1 MMEFEVTSSK
11 RIENVKANAEG
22 YELKATATIE
32 GGKIINMNGYVV
44 SESMGMDNV
53 RFDSRREGDELKTT
67 YYNFADDDRHIL
79 DIFNQLIDAVVA
91 AYETK

>member
-1 MMEFEVTSSK
+1 MEFQEKSSK
-11 RIENVKANAEG
+11 MIKAVTASAEG
-22 YELKATATIE
+22 CDLSATATIE
-32 GGKIINMNGYVV
+32 NGKITQMSGYVV
-44 SESMGMDNV
+44 SATANFDNI

-79 DIFNQLIDAVVA
+79 SIFNELIDAVVA

>member
-1 MMEFEVTSSK
+1 MEINETMSKVTKTVTAS
-11 RIENVKANAEG
+11 AEG
-22 YELKATATIE
+22 YDLTATATIE
-32 GGKIINMNGYVV
+32 NGKITYMNGYVV
-44 SESMGMDNV
+44 DSTLGMDNV

-79 DIFNQLIDAVVA
+79 DIFNELIDAVVA

>member
-1 MMEFEVTSSK
+1 MEIQETKSRVTK
-11 RIENVKANAEG
+11 TV
-22 YELKATATIE
+22 TATSQGYNLTGTVTIE
-32 GGKIINMNGYVV
+32 ENKVTQLNGYVV
-44 SESMGMDNV
+44 SNTMAANNV

-79 DIFNQLIDAVVA
+79 DIFNELIDAVVA

>member
-1 MMEFEVTSSK
+1 MEFTVKNSK
-11 RIENVKANAEG
+11 RIETVTANAEG
-22 YELKATATIE
+22 YNLTGTVTIE
-32 GGKIINMNGYVV
+32 DNKVTQLSGYVV
-44 SESMGMDNV
+44 STTMAVNNV

-79 DIFNQLIDAVVA
+79 DIFNELIDSVVA

>member
-1 MMEFEVTSSK
+1 MEFTVQNSK
-11 RIENVKANAEG
+11 RIETVTANAEG
-22 YELKATATIE
+22 YNLTGTVTIE
-32 GGKIINMNGYVV
+32 DNKVTQLSGHVV
-44 SESMGMDNV
+44 STTMAMNNV

-79 DIFNQLIDAVVA
+79 DIFNELIDSVVA